1 MQCGYS
7 DFFVGL
13 GYISAMTRKKLKRFA
28 EIKTFKNV
36 FQKRAKY
43 FKNKNPVVLELGCGA
58 GYYTLALAG
67 KFPKKNF
74 IGMDRKGDRI
84 WQAAKKATTGKQK
97 NAVFINGYIER
108 LGEYF
113 KKGDVSEIWITFPDP
128 YPKPSR
134 AGHRL
139 TAPNFLESYKKLFG
153 EKGGIIHLKTDALK
167 LFEYS
172 LEMLKKNGFK
182 IVEEIRDLHSRN
194 KIGELL
200 KIRTLYE
207 ERFVKEGREIYY
219 LCAQFKTQSK

>member
-1 MQCGYS
+1 
-7 DFFVGL
+7 
-13 GYISAMTRKKLKRFA
+13 MTRKKLKRFA

-36 FQKRAKY
+36 FQKKGKY

-58 GYYTLALAG
+58 GHYTLALAE

-84 WQAAKKATTGKQK
+84 WQAAKKALTEKRK
-97 NAVFINGYIER
+97 NIAFVNGYIER

-134 AGHRL
+134 EGHRL
-139 TAPNFLESYKKLFG
+139 TAPKFLESYKKLFG
-153 EKGGIIHLKTDALK
+153 KKDGMIHLKTDSLK

-172 LEMLKKNGFK
+172 LEILKKNEFK
-182 IVEEIRDLHSRN
+182 IVEEIRDLHSKK

-207 ERFVKEGREIYY
+207 ERFIKEGRKIYY

>member
-1 MQCGYS
+1 
-7 DFFVGL
+7 
-13 GYISAMTRKKLKRFA
+13 MTRKKLKRFA
-28 EIKTFKNV
+28 EIKKFKNV
-36 FQKRAKY
+36 FQKKGKY

-58 GYYTLALAG
+58 GHYTLALAE

-74 IGMDRKGDRI
+74 IGVDRKGDRI
-84 WQAAKKATTGKQK
+84 WQAARKALAEKRK
-97 NAVFINGYIER
+97 NTAFINGYIER

-113 KKGDVSEIWITFPDP
+113 KKDEVSEIWITFPDP

-139 TAPNFLESYKKLFG
+139 TAPKFLEIYKKLFG
-153 EKGGIIHLKTDALK
+153 EKGGTIHLKTDALK

-182 IVEEIRDLHSRN
+182 VVEEIRDLHSKK

-207 ERFVKEGREIYY
+207 EKFIKEGRKIYY
-219 LCAQFKTQSK
+219 LRAQFKTQSK